1 MLRADK
7 VQFQESNMRF
17 RRYCQ
22 DLTEKDEIYRKDF
35 EGTKPRLDVL
45 QVQLFSNC
53 PFDLTRNPELDQ
65 QFPQEYF

>member
-45 QVQLFSNC
+45 QV
-53 PFDLTRNPELDQ
+53 
-65 QFPQEYF
+65 